1 MSSDILDDND
11 ADELLAEITGP
22 EVKTQTVQP
31 TIQVL
36 FVPPK
41 NQAMAGGKALG
52 NRPRPMVRNRPSQE
66 DLEYYEALSEEREQF
81 VSGDP
86 VVQNSSGK
94 DPLSLLSAL
103 KKEVARETASLA
115 YQRIINERMGRD
127 SSAISGRRI
136 DALKKIADIEL
147 EMHKIGFD
155 QLDLHGEKLQRVFQ
169 LWTEIVKDAAVATLG
184 PEQLDLFFNR
194 LTTAMDGWEE
204 RAADLVR

>member
-1 MSSDILDDND
+1 MDDKD

-22 EVKTQTVQP
+22 EEKRQPAQP

-41 NQAMAGGKALG
+41 NPTGGKALG
-52 NRPRPMVRNRPSQE
+52 TRPRSMVRNRPSQE
-66 DLEYYEALSEEREQF
+66 DLEYYEALQEEREQF
-81 VSGDP
+81 VAGDP
-86 VVQNSSGK
+86 VVQNAAGR
-94 DPLSLLSAL
+94 DPLQLLSAL

-127 SSAISGRRI
+127 SSSISGRRI

-155 QLDLHGEKLQRVFQ
+155 QIDLHGEKLQRVFQ
-169 LWTEIVKDAAVATLG
+169 LWIEIVKDAAVATLG
-184 PEQLDLFFNR
+184 AEQLDLFFNR